1 MADAE
6 FVDLSGLE
14 SLLQSQEEGIDIDL
28 LNEKDEPIGLRVRI
42 VGPDS
47 DRMQIGMRDVAADFA
62 KAAAE
67 REMAATAAGLP
78 VQHPADEADARMIA
92 ILAKATV
99 SWSPNPKVGGSI
111 VPFSEEN
118 VRNLY
123 SKFRLIREQVEIRA
137 VRRRSFTKSSQAA
150 SAD

>member
-1 MADAE
+1 MSEE

-14 SLLQSQEEGIDIDL
+14 ALVQSQEEGIEIEI
-28 LNEKDEPIGLRVRI
+28 LNEQSKPIGLKIRV

-47 DRMQIGMRDVAADFA
+47 DRMQKAVRDVASEFA

-67 REMAATAAGLP
+67 RESLG
-78 VQHPADEADARMIA
+78 EAREDDSDARMVA

-99 SWSPNPKVGGSI
+99 SWSPNPKIGGSV

-123 SKFRLIREQVEIRA
+123 AKFRIIREQVEVRA
-137 VRRRSFTKSSQAA
+137 VRRGSFTKS
-150 SAD
+150 